1 VADVITTG
9 PGLAGRERVRAEDD
23 TGTEYRTFPARL
35 PALLSVVAG
44 SFGFLGALG
53 TGVRASA
60 ITDLHEDPKQVG
72 VVMGYRSGAG
82 WLLAVLAI
90 VVMLSAFAWLG
101 RRGMLRSAAAGVAI
115 TFAVLAVLRLTS
127 FDRRASELA
136 EKARQNPDFIG
147 FHAGLGWGGWLLLV
161 GAILTAFAL
170 LVGLLRQLDLRKGI
184 AE

>member
-1 VADVITTG
+1 MADVITSG

-23 TGTEYRTFPARL
+23 TGTEYRTFPSRL

-53 TGVRASA
+53 AGVRASA

-90 VVMLSAFAWLG
+90 IVMASGFAWLG
-101 RRGMLRSAAAGVAI
+101 RRAMLRSAAAGVALI
-115 TFAVLAVLRLTS
+115 FAVLAVLRLRS
-127 FDRRASELA
+127 FDGRAKELA
-136 EKARQNPDFIG
+136 EKARQSPDFIG
-147 FHAGLGWGGWLLLV
+147 FHAGLGWGAWLLMVAAIIV
-161 GAILTAFAL
+161 GFAL
-170 LVGLLRQLDLRKGI
+170 LVGALRYLDLRKGLP
-184 AE
+184 E